1 MDNSSNNLKTNY
13 LINAGKYV
21 EAINKVK
28 NSLSGKR
35 LEMGDSEIEYGLE
48 NNLFT
53 FNESTRGLSWQIP
66 KLDEWTRNRD
76 YLINASTWRANNTVK
91 RGIDLNLHNK
101 VKSTTRVAEEIQ
113 NILVEDLYNPLFS
126 LFYLGYFHG
135 G

>member
-48 NNLFT
+48 NSLFT
-53 FNESTRGLSWQIP
+53 YNESTR
-66 KLDEWTRNRD
+66 
-76 YLINASTWRANNTVK
+76 V
-91 RGIDLNLHNK
+91 
-101 VKSTTRVAEEIQ
+101 
-113 NILVEDLYNPLFS
+113 
-126 LFYLGYFHG
+126 
-135 G
+135 